1 MASIRLKNNILLS
14 DYGLPFFVA
23 ELNTSHFGNLSI
35 ARDMI
40 LEAKNSGCDC
50 VKFQSWSEESLY
62 SKGFYKD
69 NPIAK
74 RMFKKFSLN
83 TEELNELVE
92 YCRQVDIGFASTP
105 YSHAEVDFLVDKCD
119 VPFIK
124 VASMDLNN
132 HPFLEHIG
140 SAGKPVVL
148 STGMGSIEEVDSAIK
163 VLEDAGCKEICILH
177 CVAVYPPKNETLQ
190 LNNILGLRA
199 RFPDYPIGYSD
210 HSIGVEMAG
219 AATALGAC
227 LIEKHFTLDKYRLGM
242 DNAMAI
248 EPSEMTQLVNSCK
261 NIHGALGSQERVLSK
276 PELEQKIKMRRSVVS
291 TRPIKKGNIISMD
304 DLDAKRPGSGIS
316 PVNLK
321 SLIGKTAQRDINGD
335 ELILNDDVI

>member
-1 MASIRLKNNILLS
+1 M
-14 DYGLPFFVA
+14 
-23 ELNTSHFGNLSI
+23 
-35 ARDMI
+35 
-40 LEAKNSGCDC
+40 
-50 VKFQSWSEESLY
+50 
-62 SKGFYKD
+62 
-69 NPIAK
+69 
-74 RMFKKFSLN
+74 
-83 TEELNELVE
+83 
-92 YCRQVDIGFASTP
+92 
-105 YSHAEVDFLVDKCD
+105 
-119 VPFIK
+119 
-124 VASMDLNN
+124 
-132 HPFLEHIG
+132 
-140 SAGKPVVL
+140 
-148 STGMGSIEEVDSAIK
+148 
-163 VLEDAGCKEICILH
+163 EDAGCKEICILH

-199 RFPDYPIGYSD
+199 RFPNYPIGYSD